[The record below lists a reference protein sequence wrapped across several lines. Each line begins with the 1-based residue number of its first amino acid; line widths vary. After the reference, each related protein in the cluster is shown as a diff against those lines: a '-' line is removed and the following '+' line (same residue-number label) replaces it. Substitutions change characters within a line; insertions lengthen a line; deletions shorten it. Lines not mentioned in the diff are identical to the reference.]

1 MEKNKLVKNVTVD
14 ELAMII
20 NKGFDGQ
27 MGYLKKNF
35 ETINE
40 KFEQVASKTQV
51 QKLDKK
57 VDAIDERLKR
67 VETTLTEAH
76 VL

>member
-20 NKGFDGQ
+20 NKGFDEQ

-51 QKLDKK
+51 QKLEKK